1 MSIKR
6 WDLNWLSKNFQLSN
20 ICIEICGQKIIFFS
34 KRSVRNSK
42 GHTKQTKECTWRIA
56 TLPISPDPPTYFTV
70 NANQKPLDPVSTL
83 KAIFRLGY
91 RHGTLLYWM
100 LYSPIPRISP
110 SLPGRAIL
118 LIAAPLRSNAGW
130 PLLQYVPPGQKS
142 VITIRVGFLLQQGQE
157 HMT

>member
-1 MSIKR
+1 M
-6 WDLNWLSKNFQLSN
+6 WTEDA
-20 ICIEICGQKIIFFS
+20 FS
-34 KRSVRNSK
+34 EKSVWNSK
-42 GHTKQTKECTWRIA
+42 GRTKQTKECTWRIA

-83 KAIFRLGY
+83 KAILFLGY

-118 LIAAPLRSNAGW
+118 LIAAPLRSNEGW

-142 VITIRVGFLLQQGQE
+142 VITILVGFLLQQGYE
-157 HMT
+157 HMTCKSYTRRQHYFTWEQYYY